1 MRISQFSA
9 SFRNDTMTQLSEGQ
23 VLLGFMSQVLEFE
36 LKISGKILL
45 VRFVGMRSE
54 SSSWRK
60 VKVNPAST
68 LENGANRIT
77 LQWVLFLV
85 LQFLH
90 ITNNQELIQLW
101 FGSSRKC
108 SSSSQVALPVK
119 PAAKSLPAQPFACC
133 YQGVPACSS
142 EATMEHIKKL
152 SSPLS

>member
-1 MRISQFSA
+1 
-9 SFRNDTMTQLSEGQ
+9 MTQLSEGQ
-23 VLLGFMSQVLEFE
+23 VLLGLMSQVLEFE
-36 LKISGKILL
+36 LKISGEILL

-68 LENGANRIT
+68 LENGANRIIP
-77 LQWVLFLV
+77 QWVLFLV

-90 ITNNQELIQLW
+90 ITNNQDLIQLW
-101 FGSSRKC
+101 FGSSRGSRKC

-119 PAAKSLPAQPFACC
+119 PAAKSLPAQPVACC
-133 YQGVPACSS
+133 YQGVPACSF